1 MARDRKNGNR
11 FLKHID
17 VEFRHG
23 RDEPWQKALVH
34 VYVDEEKLIR
44 LACQAARNKGKRAR
58 TGPIECRAYLK

>member
-1 MARDRKNGNR
+1 MAAKKNGKR

-17 VEFRHG
+17 VQIRSSP
-23 RDEPWQKALVH
+23 DEPWESALVH
-34 VYVDEEKLIR
+34 VYLDEEKLVR